1 MKRNTHLIIDN
12 RIVIDTLN
20 GLSVRNGVS
29 VQNGLSAKDGKA
41 VEADSGVE
49 ICGGCVDKGVS
60 LALPYADGGIQ
71 AGFPSPAQDYMQES
85 IDLNRDLIRHPA
97 CTFFGRVSG
106 DSMSGEGIADGD
118 LLVIDKSLEPEE
130 GDLAVCCV
138 DGDFTLKR
146 LHFCN
151 DGTLALMPSN
161 PAYSPIIITPDND
174 FTVWGIVTY
183 TIKPNRRPRRP

>member
-1 MKRNTHLIIDN
+1 MRQDSSTPN
-12 RIVIDTLN
+12 R
-20 GLSVRNGVS
+20 VRRETATAATRPGAGR
-29 VQNGLSAKDGKA
+29 Q
-41 VEADSGVE
+41 SGVQLRAVCE
-49 ICGGCVDKGVS
+49 QEGVCLS
-60 LALPYADGGIQ
+60 LPYADGGIQ